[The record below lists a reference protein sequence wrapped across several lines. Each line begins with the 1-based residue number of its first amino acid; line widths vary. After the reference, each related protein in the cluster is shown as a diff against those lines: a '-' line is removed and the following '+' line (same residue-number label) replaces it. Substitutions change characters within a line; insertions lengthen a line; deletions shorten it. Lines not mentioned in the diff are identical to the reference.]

1 MQIDRACQSMR
12 QQILARAFFGW
23 LSYCRHLRTV
33 RKHLLYLV
41 DTREMSGEE
50 DAQPVDEEFWR
61 RCRALRTPELEEEF
75 LLRVYWKGIE
85 GASPKELRQQAWPYL
100 LRLFRWEEDPEP
112 KMTEFTQKYREDVD
126 SWRVL
131 EERVRRQDEE
141 DFIAGTY
148 ISCEL
153 KLSLHVR
160 SEKALSSLFKINTFQ
175 QDIENPHCQNANA
188 P

>member
-1 MQIDRACQSMR
+1 
-12 QQILARAFFGW
+12 
-23 LSYCRHLRTV
+23 
-33 RKHLLYLV
+33 
-41 DTREMSGEE
+41 MSGEE

-61 RCRALRTPELEEEF
+61 RCRVLRTPELEEEF

-85 GASPKELRQQAWPYL
+85 GASPKELRQQVRGSDGMSAARAWPYL

-141 DFIAGTY
+141 DFIA
-148 ISCEL
+148 
-153 KLSLHVR
+153 
-160 SEKALSSLFKINTFQ
+160 
-175 QDIENPHCQNANA
+175 
-188 P
+188 